1 MYKSYTE
8 VTGKKLMTGSA
19 SVQGFLLYACCACL
33 SDTC

>member
-8 VTGKKLMTGSA
+8 VTGKKLKTGSA
-19 SVQGFLLYACCACL
+19 SVRGFLLYACCVYL